1 MNTLKSILCVAS
13 ISVLLFSCK
22 NEKAGETA
30 VNAGANTESLVDN
43 SKVLSGTG
51 AKDISFTHKL
61 DQTQIVQE
69 GNVAFN
75 FKSLNSLQ
83 VYIKS
88 AQNESLDFNSNE
100 VYAIFADKTI
110 KETSFKVESLD
121 LSVSPPVLNVTSVI
135 SKKDVAEYRPSFVVT
150 VPKKDATTMPIIK
163 LDGSEIPVFGMQ

>member
-1 MNTLKSILCVAS
+1 MNTLKSVLCAAT
-13 ISVLLFSCK
+13 ISLLLFSCK
-22 NEKAGETA
+22 NEKSGDS
-30 VNAGANTESLVDN
+30 ANDAPVQVDN
-43 SKVLSGTG
+43 SKVLAGTG

-88 AQNESLDFNSNE
+88 PQNESLDFNANE

-150 VPKKDATTMPIIK
+150 VPKKDATTMPVIK